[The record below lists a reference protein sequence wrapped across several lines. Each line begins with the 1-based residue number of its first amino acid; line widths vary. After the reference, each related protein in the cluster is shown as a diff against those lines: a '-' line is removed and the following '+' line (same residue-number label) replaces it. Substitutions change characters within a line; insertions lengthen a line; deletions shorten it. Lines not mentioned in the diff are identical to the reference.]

1 MEQVKLLSLIVFGLL
16 VAKTLPIMTKSRI
29 DWSRNVAFSYLT
41 PCLFFTS
48 LVQADLS
55 QLPSPKLLATYGLG
69 LGGLFFAVR
78 FWLSVKGNDTAAA
91 ATIKSISALYP
102 NAVGIGVPLVF
113 SLYGPEAE
121 LILMGIIVTNLVVV
135 LPMVNILMIRSG
147 EPGFYSYKKVVTDP
161 ILLAIATGL
170 LINVWGITLYPAVV
184 DGLALIGWAAL
195 PVILFILGASLS
207 CYPFRSLMQEKVLI
221 LLTVKIVVFPL
232 TMLLFASL
240 VFELSQI
247 EVQVLVILASLPT
260 GINVYLLSERYQ
272 VAKEATASV
281 ILFTTMLSLVSLVT
295 WEKVLQVT

>member
-207 CYPFRSLMQEKVLI
+207 CYPFRSLMQEKVLL

>member
-1 MEQVKLLSLIVFGLL
+1 MEQVKLLSIIVLGLL
-16 VAKTLPIMTKSRI
+16 AAKTLPIMTKHRI
-29 DWSRNVAFSYLT
+29 DWSRNIAFSYLT

-48 LVQADLS
+48 LVHADLS

-78 FWLSVKGNDTAAA
+78 LWLSVKGNDTAAA

-147 EPGFYSYKKVVTDP
+147 EPGFYSYKKVMTDP

-170 LINVWGITLYPAVV
+170 LINVWGITLSPAVV

-207 CYPFRSLMQEKVLI
+207 SYPFRALMQEKVF
-221 LLTVKIVVFPL
+221 LLLAVKIVVFPL
-232 TMLLFASL
+232 TMLIFASL
-240 VFELSQI
+240 VFQLSQI
-247 EVQVLVILASLPT
+247 EIQVLVILASLPT

>member
-1 MEQVKLLSLIVFGLL
+1 MEQVKLLSLIVLGLL
-16 VAKTLPIMTKSRI
+16 AAKTLPILTKHRI
-29 DWSRNVAFSYLT
+29 DWSRNIAFSYLT

-48 LVQADLS
+48 LVHADLS
-55 QLPSPKLLATYGLG
+55 QLPSPELLATYGLG
-69 LGGLFFAVR
+69 LGGLFFVVR
-78 FWLSVKGNDTAAA
+78 LWLSVKGNDTAAA

-102 NAVGIGVPLVF
+102 NAVSIGVPLVF

-170 LINVWGITLYPAVV
+170 LINVWGITLSPAVV

-207 CYPFRSLMQEKVLI
+207 SYPFRALMQEKVF
-221 LLTVKIVVFPL
+221 LLLAVKIVVFPL
-232 TMLLFASL
+232 TMLIFASL
-240 VFELSQI
+240 VFQLSQI
-247 EVQVLVILASLPT
+247 EIQVLVILASLPT

>member
-1 MEQVKLLSLIVFGLL
+1 MEQVKLLSLIVLGLL
-16 VAKTLPIMTKSRI
+16 ATKALPVMTKSRI

-48 LVQADLS
+48 LVHADLS
-55 QLPSPKLLATYGLG
+55 LLPSPKLLATYGLG
-69 LGGLFFAVR
+69 LGGLFFAIR
-78 FWLSVKGNDTAAA
+78 LWLTAKGNDTAAA

-207 CYPFRSLMQEKVLI
+207 CYPFRALMQEKVL
-221 LLTVKIVVFPL
+221 LLLAVKTVVFPMA
-232 TMLLFASL
+232 MLLFASL
-240 VFELSQI
+240 VFQLSQV

-281 ILFTTMLSLVSLVT
+281 ILFTTMLSLVSLAT

>member
-48 LVQADLS
+48 LVHADLS

-135 LPMVNILMIRSG
+135 LPMVNILMIHSG

-207 CYPFRSLMQEKVLI
+207 CYPFRSLMQEKVL
-221 LLTVKIVVFPL
+221 LLLAVKIVVFPL

>member
-1 MEQVKLLSLIVFGLL
+1 MEQVKLLSLIVFGML

-207 CYPFRSLMQEKVLI
+207 CYPFRSLMQEKVLL

-232 TMLLFASL
+232 TMLLFACL